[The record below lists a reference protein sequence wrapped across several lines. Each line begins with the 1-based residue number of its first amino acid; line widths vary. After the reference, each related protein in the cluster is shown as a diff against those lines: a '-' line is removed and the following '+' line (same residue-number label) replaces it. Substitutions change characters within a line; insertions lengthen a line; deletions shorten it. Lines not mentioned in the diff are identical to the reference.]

1 MISHTHKCIFVHIP
15 KTAGNSVNSCFGV
28 DWEDHKDLQRYFD
41 ELPRELFFNYF
52 KFAVV
57 RNPWDRL
64 FSDYNYQKKKSR
76 AKDSKLFVYTD
87 RGRKR
92 DFAEWID
99 TALADPGRY
108 EPQSW
113 GGDVSP
119 HIHRWS
125 PQLDWI
131 QVEGE
136 PKVDFVA
143 HLEQMPEDFQVIRQR
158 VGLPAA
164 SRMQHRN
171 RRFHWHYSHYYDRA
185 TREIVAA
192 YYARDIEYFR
202 YEFEDALFRV
212 NLPWPTAS
220 SLSGDRIDPVAARDE
235 EETFAAGTSR
245 TAPVAIEWCP
255 PPRRPWFARAPFA
268 LAAGFA
274 LLLGLTG
281 FPLLSTSL
289 MVAIAPVNPM
299 TLMRQTLRPM
309 FVGTGH
315 RPVVVRTP
323 ASGPHFNLFGFIDS
337 LASVRIVLVPAPGGA
352 MGFIL
357 LDDDGSSSRPSQ
369 PLPQSYRHLPGSS
382 AGGGLGRR
390 GGRR

>member
-1 MISHTHKCIFVHIP
+1 VISHTHQCIFVHIP
-15 KTAGNSVNSCFGV
+15 KTAGNSVNRCFGV
-28 DWEDHKDLQRYFD
+28 AWEDHKDLQRYFD
-41 ELPRELFFNYF
+41 EIPRELFDNYF

-76 AKDSKLFVYTD
+76 AKESKLFVYTD

-92 DFAEWID
+92 DFAEWVD

-113 GGDVSP
+113 GGDISP

-143 HLEQMPEDFQVIRQR
+143 HLERLPEEFQIIRQR
-158 VGLPAA
+158 VGLPIK
-164 SRMQHRN
+164 RLPHRN
-171 RRFHWHYSHYYDRA
+171 RRFHWHYSHYYDRT

-192 YYARDIEYFR
+192 YYARDIEYFG
-202 YEFEDALFRV
+202 YEFEDAFLHV
-212 NLPWPTAS
+212 SLSWPTAR

-235 EETFAAGTSR
+235 EETLAPRRSG

-255 PPRRPWFARAPFA
+255 PPHRPWFVRSPLAF
-268 LAAGFA
+268 AAGFA

-281 FPLLSTSL
+281 FSLLSNSL
-289 MVAIAPVNPM
+289 TAASALVSPM
-299 TLMRQTLRPM
+299 TLMPQTLRPM
-309 FVGTGH
+309 LAGTGH
-315 RPVVVRTP
+315 RAAVARTP
-323 ASGPHFNLFGFIDS
+323 TRSPFSTLSGFIGS
-337 LASVRIVLVPAPGGA
+337 LSAVHIELVPSPS
-352 MGFIL
+352 GFIGFVL
-357 LDDDGSSSRPSQ
+357 FDDDGPSSHPWQ
-369 PLPQSYRHLPGSS
+369 PPAQSNRHQPGFG

-390 GGRR
+390 AVRR